1 MSPAIN
7 EFIIYDLEYTTWQG
21 ALERNWSKET
31 EIREI
36 TWIAAI
42 TVDVDTL
49 QETNAFDCIIKP
61 TINPKLSEYFIDL
74 TGLTQQRADK
84 EGKPFIEGIRAF
96 RRFVDSRPTVCHGW
110 DVIALLENFRLKNL
124 KFRAKRLDDGIPIV
138 LNLDK
143 GGNHR
148 TEEPIQTKELLMI
161 NIYGSDMNPV
171 EKAIYKMV
179 YAVDLDHPGRFVS
192 PSLFTCFNIK
202 PWFNTNAP
210 ETIGK
215 YAGEL
220 ATAFGQF
227 TADGNIHEPL
237 FDVRSILQGARH
249 LIDNRGA
256 DNIFKGCMAQEI
268 PCLVG

>member
-1 MSPAIN
+1 VPPEMN
-7 EFIIYDLEYTTWQG
+7 EIVIYDLEYTTWQG
-21 ALERNWSKET
+21 ALERDWSKEN
-31 EIREI
+31 EFREI

-49 QETNAFDCIIKP
+49 QETDTFDCIIKP

-84 EGKPFIEGIRAF
+84 EGKPFLEGICAF
-96 RRFVDSRPTVCHGW
+96 RRFVNSRPTVCHGW
-110 DVIALLENFRLKNL
+110 DAIALLENFKLKNL
-124 KFRAKRLDDGIPIV
+124 KFQAKRLDDGIPIV
-138 LNLDK
+138 LNPDK
-143 GGNHR
+143 GGNR
-148 TEEPIQTKELLMI
+148 QKEEPIQTRESLMI
-161 NIYGSDMNPV
+161 NMYGSDMNLG
-171 EKAIYKMV
+171 EKTPNQVFYK
-179 YAVDLDHPGRFVS
+179 VDLDHPGQFVS

-227 TADGNIHEPL
+227 TADGNVHEPL
-237 FDVRSILQGARH
+237 FDVRSILHGAKH
-249 LIDNRGA
+249 LINNCGA
-256 DNIFKGCMAQEI
+256 DNIFKRCMAQEI